1 MLKPGKSRLWLI
13 LGIILQGIGGA
24 IYFGGVVNSLKATLY
39 SDNAS
44 GPSMAIGALVVFIG
58 WISLLVGVSRA
69 SAGIDYLVAAV
80 RDDVPSKSSS

>member
-1 MLKPGKSRLWLI
+1 MLKPGKSRMWLL

-39 SDNAS
+39 SDNGS
-44 GPSMAIGALVVFIG
+44 GPAMAMGALVVLVG

-69 SAGIDYLVAAV
+69 SAGIDYLVAAA
-80 RDDVPSKSSS
+80 RDDVPSKSRS